1 MKKQIVDRIMAL
13 GALAG
18 DSVLRRAIL
27 TDYDEAAIGRL
38 VESAIYT
45 VGRSSGLA
53 VSALPDG
60 DVELTNASGTPL
72 DPMTRADIEDA
83 VTDMVAAALGLDSA
97 AGVPPWVCSGAL
109 PKIKPHN
116 I

>member
-1 MKKQIVDRIMAL
+1 MKTQIVDRIMAL

-18 DSVLRRAIL
+18 DSVLRHTIL

-38 VESAIYT
+38 VESAIDT
-45 VGRSSGLA
+45 IGRTAGFM
-53 VSALPDG
+53 VSVLTDG
-60 DVELTNASGTPL
+60 DVELVNASGAPL
-72 DPMTRADIEDA
+72 DPMTRVDVEDA
-83 VTDMVAAALGLDSA
+83 VTDMVAAALGLPT
-97 AGVPPWVCSGAL
+97 VTPVWVKSGPL

>member
-18 DSVLRRAIL
+18 DSVLRRTLL
-27 TDYDEAAIGRL
+27 TDSDDAAICRL

-45 VGRSSGLA
+45 VGLTSGLA

-60 DVELTNASGTPL
+60 DV
-72 DPMTRADIEDA
+72 
-83 VTDMVAAALGLDSA
+83 
-97 AGVPPWVCSGAL
+97 
-109 PKIKPHN
+109 
-116 I
+116 

>member
-18 DSVLRRAIL
+18 DSVLRRTLL
-27 TDYDEAAIGRL
+27 TDYDEAAICRL

-45 VGRSSGLA
+45 VGRTSGFT

-60 DVELTNASGTPL
+60 DVELVNASGAPL
-72 DPMTRADIEDA
+72 DPMTRADVEDA
-83 VTDMVAAALGLDSA
+83 VTEMVGRAIGLPTVA
-97 AGVPPWVCSGAL
+97 PVWVKSGPL
-109 PKIKPHN
+109 PKIKPYN